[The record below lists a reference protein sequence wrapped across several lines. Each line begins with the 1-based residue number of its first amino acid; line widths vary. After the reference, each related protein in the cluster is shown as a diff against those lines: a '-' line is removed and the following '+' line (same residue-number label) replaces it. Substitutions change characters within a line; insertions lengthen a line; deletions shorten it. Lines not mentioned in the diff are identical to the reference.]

1 MATISIFGGGAWGR
15 ALAFAFSQKNEVK
28 IISRKNLCN
37 LAPNI
42 IQVDTKEGL
51 KSEFFI
57 IAIATNAL
65 RDFAES
71 KEGKSLIVEH
81 GEIYILEKDIDYIF
95 KTYNVEIIEYV
106 GLFFERNE

>member
-1 MATISIFGGGAWGR
+1 MKIF
-15 ALAFAFSQKNEVK
+15 KV
-28 IISRKNLCN
+28 
-37 LAPNI
+37 
-42 IQVDTKEGL
+42 TL
-51 KSEFFI
+51 KT
-57 IAIATNAL
+57 TNAL

-71 KEGKSLIVEH
+71 KEGKSLIVGH